1 MRGLPVNDMAIW
13 MMLDVLFNSTRD
25 FDMQTQPHL
34 LLLQKTMVMVEGVA
48 TALDPDINLW
58 DTAAPFV
65 REWIRTELG
74 PEAAI
79 ADRIVTDLR
88 TPARLPD
95 LVRYIE
101 ARYTPPG
108 GAPHATPLRASDDI
122 ARACCTETVLSN
134 LYNSVVHGSST

>member
-1 MRGLPVNDMAIW
+1 MRGLPVKDMSIG
-13 MMLDVLFNSTRD
+13 MMLDGLFNITRD

-79 ADRIVTDLR
+79 ADRLVTSLR
-88 TPARLPD
+88 RPA
-95 LVRYIE
+95 
-101 ARYTPPG
+101 ARRG
-108 GAPHATPLRASDDI
+108 GKGW
-122 ARACCTETVLSN
+122 CTT
-134 LYNSVVHGSST
+134 